1 MARIHVRGGR
11 PLAEYAHAGMRI
23 VVVRGDY
30 EARLVEHL
38 FPRGVLP
45 EQALEIHNAHGANPL
60 FVRCAEYT
68 NEIEWTRVSERW
80 PSLFRSRMTQTSAG
94 KP

>member
-11 PLAEYAHAGMRI
+11 PLAGYAHAGMRI

-38 FPRGVLP
+38 FPQGAVP
-45 EQALEIHNAHGANPL
+45 EQALEIANAHGANAL
-60 FVRCAEYT
+60 FVKCAEYV
-68 NEIEWTRVSERW
+68 NEVEWTEFPNGGQPYFV
-80 PSLFRSRMTQTSAG
+80 AA
-94 KP
+94 